1 MMLHPHNRIPQPR
14 PELPGLTPAV
24 RGNWQSIGNAGVVC
38 QCMAWA
44 LCVFGPHPEG
54 SQYGLILSLLGICAF
69 LAEFYGRL
77 RYRKRQLPFPPWYSL
92 TRYIGFCEVTA
103 AFFLQ
108 YSFADWSASVLL
120 LGCGVLLVWR
130 SIGMEKA
137 QRRRL
142 RAQRELE
149 EN

>member
-1 MMLHPHNRIPQPR
+1 MMHYPHSQIPQPR

-108 YSFADWSASVLL
+108 YGFAGWSTSVLL
-120 LGCGVLLVWR
+120 LGCGLLLVWR
-130 SIGMEKA
+130 SLGMEKA